1 DFLKDKPD
9 ITKENDNEKK
19 ETKNE
24 EEANDT
30 PSLSKQ
36 WKQQKRKD
44 QVKQEIQEFRNIIM
58 ECQMRLSQHC
68 VQHQLS
74 LCYNENKK
82 EKDKEKKLKK
92 EFPLNKYELKD
103 MALAMNMDI
112 FEEGNNITIGSKNG
126 EISQFIVLFIWDLNS
141 SNELTECQISM
152 SIGDSLTYTQVI
164 DIANILVSS
173 ELKQQIQFVNICD
186 QLLNLFP
193 PAYGSEHLYSFIAN
207 LLKECCIMMN
217 KNDEPAQ
224 FQLNPNINGPGIQMY
239 FDFAGLFPTQLLPN
253 TNIILDKNGN
263 TMMYW
268 FRLASPVLVSQN
280 TID

>member
-1 DFLKDKPD
+1 
-9 ITKENDNEKK
+9 
-19 ETKNE
+19 
-24 EEANDT
+24 
-30 PSLSKQ
+30 
-36 WKQQKRKD
+36 
-44 QVKQEIQEFRNIIM
+44 M

-82 EKDKEKKLKK
+82 EKEKEKKPKK
-92 EFPLNKYELKD
+92 EFP
-103 MALAMNMDI
+103 
-112 FEEGNNITIGSKNG
+112 
-126 EISQFIVLFIWDLNS
+126 
-141 SNELTECQISM
+141 
-152 SIGDSLTYTQVI
+152 QVI

-173 ELKQQIQFVNICD
+173 ELKQQIQFVNVCD

-253 TNIILDKNGN
+253 TNIVLDKNGN

-268 FRLASPVLVSQN
+268 LCGHNANVDDLQTKKNKISGLTEN
-280 TID
+280 I